1 MQTFS
6 PITEQIIELA
16 LTEDLVAGDMTTD
29 AICDD
34 GRRTSRG
41 YLVAKA
47 DIVLCGQHVFEYV
60 VEKVQNRAFGAFEPV
75 TIEFLHPD
83 GARLEKGTKIA
94 TFSGSTNILL
104 KAERTALNFLQ
115 HMSGVATQTHAM
127 AQLLGPKIKL
137 VNTRKVLAGM
147 RELDAA
153 AVIAIDSIWAVA
165 L

>member
-60 VEKVQNRAFGAFEPV
+60 V
-75 TIEFLHPD
+75 
-83 GARLEKGTKIA
+83 
-94 TFSGSTNILL
+94 
-104 KAERTALNFLQ
+104 
-115 HMSGVATQTHAM
+115 
-127 AQLLGPKIKL
+127 
-137 VNTRKVLAGM
+137 
-147 RELDAA
+147 
-153 AVIAIDSIWAVA
+153 
-165 L
+165 

>member
-60 VEKVQNRAFGAFEPV
+60 VEKV
-75 TIEFLHPD
+75 
-83 GARLEKGTKIA
+83 
-94 TFSGSTNILL
+94 
-104 KAERTALNFLQ
+104 
-115 HMSGVATQTHAM
+115 
-127 AQLLGPKIKL
+127 
-137 VNTRKVLAGM
+137 
-147 RELDAA
+147 
-153 AVIAIDSIWAVA
+153 
-165 L
+165 